1 MRILI
6 VSNSPWRSDNS
17 FGNSFSNI
25 FEGIPDLEIANI
37 YCKYGK
43 PQTKA
48 ATRFFQITEKSLI
61 KNLLKGTPSGQEV
74 SNEEAP
80 SELPDTGEAAFNKI
94 KRHKSIPM
102 YWARAMIW
110 KVGRWKSKE
119 LISFL
124 DDFKPDLLFIPV
136 YYSHYLHDIN
146 RFILK
151 RYNIPALGYVS
162 DDVYTLKQ
170 FSLSPFFWIDR
181 LILRPK
187 MKKVFSWCKT
197 VYVISETQRRE
208 YAAIFGDKFKVLTKC
223 ASFSD
228 ENKPALKTPE
238 VPLKLLYAGNVS
250 KGRFL
255 ILSKLANAVALKNRE
270 TQKFELHIYTST
282 PLRDKQKAALQ
293 IENSAYLHPPVS
305 YAEILELQKN
315 SDILVHAEAFDLKER
330 LITHQSFS
338 TKIVD
343 YLSANRCILAI
354 GSETCASIQYF
365 VENGCAAVAKTPA
378 EIETRLSELYD
389 APSALQTYAEK
400 AWQSGKAHHE
410 RAIMQKDLLQEIQN
424 AVKEGNA

>member
-1 MRILI
+1 MKIVI

-48 ATRFFQITEKSLI
+48 ATRFFQITEKSI
-61 KNLLKGTPSGQEV
+61 LKSILKHTPSGKEVFQEAETPAV
-74 SNEEAP
+74 D
-80 SELPDTGEAAFNKI
+80 SEEAAFNKI
-94 KRHKSIPM
+94 KSHKSIPM

-110 KVGRWKSKE
+110 KTGKWRSQA
-119 LISFL
+119 LADFL

-151 RYNIPALGYVS
+151 RYNIPAVGYVS

-187 MKKVFSWCKT
+187 MKKVFSRCKT

-223 ASFSD
+223 ADFSD
-228 ENKPALKTPE
+228 ENRPAPKAPDI
-238 VPLKLLYAGNVS
+238 PLKMVYAGNVS
-250 KGRFL
+250 KGRGK
-255 ILSKLANAVALKNRE
+255 ILQLLAQNVREFNAKSNTFTLD
-270 TQKFELHIYTST
+270 IYTST
-282 PLRDKQKAALQ
+282 PLSDKLKVAL
-293 IENSAYLHPPVS
+293 NGGGVTLHPPVS
-305 YAEILELQKN
+305 YAEIQQIQAQA
-315 SDILVHAEAFDLKER
+315 DILVHAEAFDLRER
-330 LITHQSFS
+330 LAVHQSFS

-343 YLSANRCILAI
+343 YLASNRCILAV
-354 GSETCASIQYF
+354 GSDDCASIQYF
-365 VENGCAAVAKTPA
+365 IENGCAAVARTPS
-378 EIETRLSELYD
+378 EIPERL
-389 APSALQTYAEK
+389 SALQENPALLAFYAEK
-400 AWQSGKAHHE
+400 AFEGGKLHHE
-410 RAIMQKDLLQEIQN
+410 RSVMQKNLLHDLQTVLQE
-424 AVKEGNA
+424 GMD

>member
-48 ATRFFQITEKSLI
+48 ATRFFQITEKSI
-61 KNLLKGTPSGQEV
+61 LKSILKHTPSGQEV
-74 SNEEAP
+74 FQEDEAEAP
-80 SELPDTGEAAFNKI
+80 ADRDETAFNKI

-110 KVGRWKSKE
+110 KTGKWKSQA
-119 LISFL
+119 LLDFL

-151 RYNIPALGYVS
+151 RYGIPAVGYVS

-223 ASFSD
+223 ASFAD
-228 ENKPALKTPE
+228 ENKPAFKVPE
-238 VPLKLLYAGNVS
+238 MPLKLVYAGNVS
-250 KGRFL
+250 AGRGK
-255 ILSKLANAVALKNRE
+255 ILCALAESVRTLNDKENTFTLD
-270 TQKFELHIYTST
+270 IYTST
-282 PLRDKQKAALQ
+282 PLGDKVKDTLNGGGVA
-293 IENSAYLHPPVS
+293 LHPPVS
-305 YAEILELQKN
+305 YAKIREIQADA
-315 SDILVHAEAFDLKER
+315 DILVHAEAFDLKER
-330 LITHQSFS
+330 LSVHQSFS

-343 YLSANRCILAI
+343 YIASNRCILAI
-354 GSETCASIQYF
+354 GSDTCASIQYF
-365 VENGCAAVAKTPA
+365 IENDCAAVATAPS
-378 EIETRLSELYD
+378 EISERLSELKD
-389 APSALQTYAEK
+389 TPALLAEYAEK

-410 RAIMQKDLLQEIQN
+410 RSVMQENLLADLKNAIGE
-424 AVKEGNA
+424 

>member
-48 ATRFFQITEKSLI
+48 ATRFFQITEKSI
-61 KNLLKGTPSGQEV
+61 LKSILKHTPSGQEV
-74 SNEEAP
+74 FQEDEAETP
-80 SELPDTGEAAFNKI
+80 ADRDETAFNKI

-110 KVGRWKSKE
+110 KTGKWKSQD
-119 LISFL
+119 LLDFL

-151 RYNIPALGYVS
+151 RFNIPAVGYVS

-223 ASFSD
+223 ASFAD
-228 ENKPALKTPE
+228 ENKPAFKTPE
-238 VPLKLLYAGNVS
+238 TPLKLVYAGNVS
-250 KGRFL
+250 AGRGK
-255 ILSKLANAVALKNRE
+255 ILCALAESVRTLNDKENTFTLD
-270 TQKFELHIYTST
+270 IYTST
-282 PLRDKQKAALQ
+282 PLADKVKDTLNGGGVA
-293 IENSAYLHPPVS
+293 LHPPVS
-305 YAEILELQKN
+305 YAKIREIQADA
-315 SDILVHAEAFDLKER
+315 DILVHAEAFDLKER
-330 LITHQSFS
+330 LSVHQSFS

-343 YLSANRCILAI
+343 YIASNRCILAI
-354 GSETCASIQYF
+354 GSDTCASIQYF
-365 VENGCAAVAKTPA
+365 IDNDCAAVATAPS
-378 EIETRLSELYD
+378 EISERLSELKD
-389 APSALQTYAEK
+389 TPALLADYAEK

-410 RAIMQKDLLQEIQN
+410 RSVMQKNLLADLKN
-424 AVKEGNA
+424 AIGE

>member
-1 MRILI
+1 MKILI

-25 FEGIPDLEIANI
+25 FEGILDLEIANI

-74 SNEEAP
+74 EQDDTVADT
-80 SELPDTGEAAFNKI
+80 PDQGEAAFNKI

-110 KVGRWKSKE
+110 KIGRWKSKE

-151 RYNIPALGYVS
+151 RYHIPALGYVS

-228 ENKPALKTPE
+228 ENKPAPKTPQK
-238 VPLKLLYAGNVS
+238 PLKLLYAGNVS
-250 KGRFL
+250 HGRFL
-255 ILSKLANAVALKNRE
+255 ILSKLASDIARQNGE
-270 TQKFELHIYTST
+270 MQKFELHVYTST
-282 PLRDKQKAALQ
+282 PLSEQQKASLQ

-305 YAEILELQKN
+305 YAEILEIQKN

-330 LITHQSFS
+330 LATHQSFS

-343 YLSANRCILAI
+343 YLSSNRCILAI

-365 VENGCAAVAKTPA
+365 IENGCAAVAKTPS
-378 EIETRLSELYD
+378 EIETRLSELY
-389 APSALQTYAEK
+389 ASPSALQEYAEK

-410 RAIMQKDLLQEIQN
+410 RTQMQKDLLCELQN
-424 AVKEGNA
+424 AVGEGNA